1 MPKAHVQEFFPFPFF
16 LFVFPLLEAMMDCD
30 GEEKDIFN
38 FTREWSKLFLKKM
51 RYEEEPTLDCKQ

>member
-1 MPKAHVQEFFPFPFF
+1 MCKSSFPFLFF

-51 RYEEEPTLDCKQ
+51 R